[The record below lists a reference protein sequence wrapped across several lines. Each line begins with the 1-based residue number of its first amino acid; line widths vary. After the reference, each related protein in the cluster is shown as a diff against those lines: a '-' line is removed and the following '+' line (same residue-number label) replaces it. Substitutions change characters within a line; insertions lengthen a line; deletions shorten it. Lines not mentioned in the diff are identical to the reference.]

1 MYNQPSRVRYA
12 YGGVRVSSKEQG
24 LKDSPQAQMEQI
36 NRYAE
41 HNNIVIIDFIKFYE
55 SGSKK
60 DQPMQRAIDQI
71 KHDKRVELFIVKS
84 IDRFTRG
91 GFKPYGDLKEQLEKL
106 NIGLIDTF
114 GVIGNQKINTLE
126 YLGLE
131 YD

>member
-55 SGSKK
+55 
-60 DQPMQRAIDQI
+60 
-71 KHDKRVELFIVKS
+71 
-84 IDRFTRG
+84 
-91 GFKPYGDLKEQLEKL
+91 
-106 NIGLIDTF
+106 
-114 GVIGNQKINTLE
+114 
-126 YLGLE
+126 
-131 YD
+131 

>member
-60 DQPMQRAIDQI
+60 DQPMQRAIEFGLLSFDSPFQQLQNCI
-71 KHDKRVELFIVKS
+71 FFYTKRKL
-84 IDRFTRG
+84 FTRHTPRHIV
-91 GFKPYGDLKEQLEKL
+91 FWAL
-106 NIGLIDTF
+106 
-114 GVIGNQKINTLE
+114 V
-126 YLGLE
+126 
-131 YD
+131 